1 MKIKKYKYKLVTST
15 NDIAIKLIKN
25 KNINAGF
32 VLANKQKKGRGQR
45 GRKWIS
51 YKGNLFVTFF
61 YELNKIKLSIST
73 ITKLNC
79 LLIKKLISKYTT
91 KKIFYKKPN
100 DLLIEKKKICGI
112 LQEIIFLSN
121 KKYLITG
128 IGININKS
136 PYIKNCPTTNLNEI
150 TNKNI
155 KIDEIEKSLKQ
166 IFENNL
172 LKINKLKANN

>member
-1 MKIKKYKYKLVTST
+1 
-15 NDIAIKLIKN
+15 
-25 KNINAGF
+25 
-32 VLANKQKKGRGQR
+32 
-45 GRKWIS
+45 
-51 YKGNLFVTFF
+51 
-61 YELNKIKLSIST
+61 
-73 ITKLNC
+73 
-79 LLIKKLISKYTT
+79 
-91 KKIFYKKPN
+91 
-100 DLLIEKKKICGI
+100 

-172 LKINKLKANN
+172 LKMYNLKTNN